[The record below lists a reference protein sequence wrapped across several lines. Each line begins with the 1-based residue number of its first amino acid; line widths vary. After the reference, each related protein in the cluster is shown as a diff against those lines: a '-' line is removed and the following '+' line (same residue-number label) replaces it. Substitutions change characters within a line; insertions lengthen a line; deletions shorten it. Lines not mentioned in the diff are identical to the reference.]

1 MVDAS
6 SQYQKAARPEIGI
19 REWGLLMTDL
29 TILVWRM
36 FMEAIEA
43 LDWKSIQFSKF
54 NELLWRKIMLRAMQK
69 TEGSLEVSE
78 ASKDSGPFV

>member
-36 FMEAIEA
+36 FIEAI
-43 LDWKSIQFSKF
+43 DWKSIQFSKF

-78 ASKDSGPFV
+78 GSKDSGPFV

>member
-29 TILVWRM
+29 TILVCRM
-36 FMEAIEA
+36 FMEAIY
-43 LDWKSIQFSKF
+43 WKSIQFSKF

-69 TEGSLEVSE
+69 TEGSLKVSE
-78 ASKDSGPFV
+78 GSKDSGPFV

>member
-36 FMEAIEA
+36 FMEAI
-43 LDWKSIQFSKF
+43 DWKSIQFSKF

-78 ASKDSGPFV
+78 GSKDSGPFV